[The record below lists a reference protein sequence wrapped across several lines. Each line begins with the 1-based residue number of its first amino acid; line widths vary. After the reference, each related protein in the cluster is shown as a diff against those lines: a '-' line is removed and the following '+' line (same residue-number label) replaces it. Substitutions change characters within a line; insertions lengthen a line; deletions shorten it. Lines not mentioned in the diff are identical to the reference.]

1 MTVLL
6 IMLCVLVYVAFE
18 NPHENSEYNAK
29 RLGYYIVKSFIL
41 ESDHKVFSCCSG
53 LAT

>member
-29 RLGYYIVKSFIL
+29 RLGCYVVKSIET
-41 ESDHKVFSCCSG
+41 ESDRKCKVFTCRLC
-53 LAT
+53 